1 MNEVKY
7 PWRIKFESSSK
18 AKENAYN
25 NVKDLKKASLT
36 LRKKMSKYG
45 GVSGLYLDTL
55 HVVLR
60 LWFYIQVVVFKI
72 IECF

>member
-1 MNEVKY
+1 MKY

-45 GVSGLYLDTL
+45 GFSGLYLDTL
-55 HVVLR
+55 HVV
-60 LWFYIQVVVFKI
+60 
-72 IECF
+72 